1 VKTQPIFYM
10 ALLTAMFI
18 LMGGCTDDPPGDDD
32 DTSVGDDDDTSV
44 GDDDDSSAGDD
55 DTSTGDD
62 DSSTGDDD
70 TSTGDDDSSEPPLA
84 VQTPAAHQICAA
96 AGTTSADGLTMTSCF
111 GPRNMGQGTT
121 SDGTLTLHAGALRQI
136 AP

>member
-1 VKTQPIFYM
+1 MKTQPIFYM
-10 ALLTAMFI
+10 ALLTAVFI
-18 LMGGCTDDPPGDDD
+18 LMAGCTDDPPGDDD
-32 DTSVGDDDDTSV
+32 DTTIGDDDDTSV

-62 DSSTGDDD
+62 D
-70 TSTGDDDSSEPPLA
+70 TSTGDDDSTEPPLA

-111 GPRNMGQGTT
+111 GPRNMGQGST
-121 SDGTLTLHAGALRQI
+121 SDGTLTLHAGALRQV